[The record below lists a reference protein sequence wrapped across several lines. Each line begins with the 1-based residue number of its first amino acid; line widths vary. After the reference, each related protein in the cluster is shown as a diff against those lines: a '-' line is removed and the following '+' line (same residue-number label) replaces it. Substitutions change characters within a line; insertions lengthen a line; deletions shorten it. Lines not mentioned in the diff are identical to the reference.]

1 MALPDSSGREGPWS
15 CLGLMPQSR
24 GRLEWWWQQRVD
36 GLGSTL
42 IEAKERGK
50 RTDVGWEVCGG
61 VARKFEM

>member
-1 MALPDSSGREGPWS
+1 
-15 CLGLMPQSR
+15 MPQSR